1 MAKQDLAKQVFD
13 YVLKQYGT
21 QPEYLWKS
29 YPDYAV
35 LRHQDNRKWYAI
47 LMNVEKASLGLGG
60 TGKMPVMNVKC
71 SPEMLSL
78 FLPQDGF
85 LPAYHMNKNHWLTV
99 LLDGSVDNDSILFLL
114 NASFDLAATRQ
125 VKKQLGIARYTE
137 WIVPANPKYYDVEK
151 DLREGGEIYWK
162 QSNNIALD
170 DIVYMYVTEPTG
182 AIRYKCVVLEV
193 NIPYHQKRTDD
204 LQVKRVMKIRCL
216 KEYDKSLIP
225 RAKMAQFGV
234 TAVRGPRHMPYA
246 LKQEIALLTGDAS
259 EK

>member
-47 LMNVEKASLGLGG
+47 VMNVEKSSLGLGG

-71 SPEMLSL
+71 SPEMLSV
-78 FLPQDGF
+78 FLPQAGF

-99 LLDGSVDNDSILFLL
+99 LLDGSVEKDTILFLL
-114 NASFDLAATRQ
+114 NASFDLTATRQ
-125 VKKQLGIARYTE
+125 VKKQLGLARYTE

-162 QSNNIALD
+162 QSNNIAVD

-182 AIRYKCVVLEV
+182 AIRYKCLVLEV
-193 NIPYHQKRTDD
+193 NIPYRQKRTDD

-225 RAKMAQFGV
+225 RAKMAQFGI
-234 TAVRGPRHMPYA
+234 TAVRGPRHMTYA
-246 LKQEIALLTGDAS
+246 LKQEIALLSGEFV

>member
-1 MAKQDLAKQVFD
+1 MAKQPLTQQLLD

-29 YPDYAV
+29 HPDYAV
-35 LRHQDNRKWYAI
+35 LRHGDNRKWYAI
-47 LMNVEKASLGLGG
+47 VMNVEKNALGLSGA
-60 TGKMPVMNVKC
+60 GKMPIMNVKC

-78 FLPQDGF
+78 FLSQAGF

-99 LLDGSVDNDSILFLL
+99 LLDGSVDKETILFLL
-114 NASFDLAATRQ
+114 NASFDLTASRQ
-125 VKKQLGIARYTE
+125 AKKQLGIARYTE

-151 DLREGGEIYWK
+151 DLREGGELHWK
-162 QSNNIALD
+162 QSNNIAVD

-182 AIRYKCVVLEV
+182 AIRYKCLVLEV
-193 NIPYHQKRTDD
+193 NIPYRKKRTDN

-216 KEYDKSLIP
+216 KEYDKTLIP

-246 LKQEIALLTGDAS
+246 LKQEIALLSG
-259 EK
+259 EGER

>member
-1 MAKQDLAKQVFD
+1 MAELTQQIFD
-13 YVLKQYGT
+13 YVFTQYGT
-21 QPEYLWKS
+21 KPEYLWKTH
-29 YPDYAV
+29 PDYAV
-35 LRHQDNRKWYAI
+35 LRHADNCKWYAI
-47 LMNVEKASLGLGG
+47 VMNVEKSSLGLKG
-60 TGKMPVMNVKC
+60 TGKLPVMNVKC
-71 SPEMLSL
+71 SPEMLSV
-78 FLPQDGF
+78 FLPQAGF

-99 LLDGSVDNDSILFLL
+99 LLDGSVDKDTILFLL
-114 NASFDLAATRQ
+114 NASFDLTATRQ

-162 QSNNIALD
+162 QSNNIAVD

-216 KEYDKSLIP
+216 KEYDKRLIP

-234 TAVRGPRHMPYA
+234 ISVRGPRHMPYA
-246 LKQEIALLTGDAS
+246 LKQEIELLCEES
-259 EK
+259 CEK

>member
-1 MAKQDLAKQVFD
+1 MVELTQQIFD
-13 YVLKQYGT
+13 YVFTQYGT
-21 QPEYLWKS
+21 QPEYLWKTH
-29 YPDYAV
+29 PDYAV
-35 LRHQDNRKWYAI
+35 LRHADNRKWYAI
-47 LMNVEKASLGLGG
+47 VMNVKKKSLGRKG
-60 TGKMPVMNVKC
+60 TGKVPVMNVKC
-71 SPEMLSL
+71 SPEMLSV
-78 FLPQDGF
+78 FLPQAGF

-99 LLDGSVDNDSILFLL
+99 LLDGSVDKDTVLFLL
-114 NASFDLAATRQ
+114 NASFDLTATRQ

-162 QSNNIALD
+162 QSNNIAVD

-216 KEYDKSLIP
+216 KEYDKRLIP

-234 TAVRGPRHMPYA
+234 TSVRGPRHMPYA
-246 LKQEIALLTGDAS
+246 LKQEIELLCEES
-259 EK
+259 CEK